1 MIMNNESHPNKGNN
15 YGKSNKG
22 KQYNKILTRTNGQY
36 RDNKSPIVKV
46 IIHKN
51 ANNTITSLAVYYS
64 DGSVIDTDM
73 LSKTIK
79 RVISKWHNTT
89 VEYYRTTEYVMT
101 DIIYSCYFEED
112 TFIKKQMRCYNGKKS
127 SI

>member
-1 MIMNNESHPNKGNN
+1 MTMMNNEMHPNMGNN

-46 IIHKN
+46 IVHNN
-51 ANNTITSLAVYYS
+51 ANGAITSVAVYYS
-64 DGSVIDTDM
+64 DGNVSDIDT

-79 RVISKWHNTT
+79 RVISKWHKATIN
-89 VEYYRTTEYVMT
+89 YYRDTEYVMT
-101 DIIYSCYFEED
+101 DTIYNRYFEKD
-112 TFIKKQMRCYNGKKS
+112 IFYKKQMRCYNG
-127 SI
+127 